1 MFPCPHVA
9 YLDSPCGSLGLQAT
23 GGAAGKR
30 REIIFLRHRIRQYPA
45 GFVADLSF
53 SSLESE
59 LKNIWIRCRIRWMR
73 VDGSRT
79 RKEKVAYSKIPG
91 YVWTGLKSLHATE
104 PGSALEQCSVT
115 RVPSLVL
122 LKKPDI
128 LNPLHPKSTLID
140 FALCNARRFYSV

>member
-1 MFPCPHVA
+1 MFPCSHVA

-53 SSLESE
+53 SSLEGE
-59 LKNIWIRCRIRWMR
+59 LKNIWIRC
-73 VDGSRT
+73 RT